1 MWRGVLKDNQIY
13 IIKFGIERVATVLKC
28 LNLTRDGLIHIDV
41 WCMARPYCFLF
52 MSGYQLFLINIKA
65 MKCGFWKKVSVD
77 CFVFLLNVVDLRGSE
92 IRLAFLYFLWFSS
105 FAPIK
110 NWGSS
115 PNQSAAVCCS
125 LIIPPLDTMIRTIWA
140 TIIKPFINKENLTF
154 SKIHWKFCVPIQYN
168 ELYESVSMF
177 HRAFFNSIID
187 KTPTHALFI
196 QHYTSLACWFH

>member
-1 MWRGVLKDNQIY
+1 
-13 IIKFGIERVATVLKC
+13 
-28 LNLTRDGLIHIDV
+28 
-41 WCMARPYCFLF
+41 
-52 MSGYQLFLINIKA
+52 
-65 MKCGFWKKVSVD
+65 
-77 CFVFLLNVVDLRGSE
+77 VFLLNVVDLRGSE

-154 SKIHWKFCVPIQYN
+154 SKIH
-168 ELYESVSMF
+168 
-177 HRAFFNSIID
+177 
-187 KTPTHALFI
+187 
-196 QHYTSLACWFH
+196 